1 MEWRGSIGETW
12 KTSGH
17 EEEAQTDKLLSL
29 ILLISFLLLHVLML
43 FELYDCVLYGFADM
57 AQAHIADMAQVVG
70 KCACPVS
77 LISTYDDRRMLRHSR
92 LR

>member
-1 MEWRGSIGETW
+1 MEWRRSIGETW
-12 KTSGH
+12 KIYGH

-29 ILLISFLLLHVLML
+29 ILLIYFLILHVLML

-77 LISTYDDRRMLRHSR
+77 LISSYDDRRITVG
-92 LR
+92 